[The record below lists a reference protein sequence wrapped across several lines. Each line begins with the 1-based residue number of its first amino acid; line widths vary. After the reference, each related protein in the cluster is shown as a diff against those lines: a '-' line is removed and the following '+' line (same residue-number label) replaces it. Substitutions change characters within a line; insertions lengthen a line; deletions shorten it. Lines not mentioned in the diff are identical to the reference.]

1 MITAM
6 IMVLILLFSICFL
19 LQRLTGGDMYSIF
32 QQIKYAFIIL
42 FILISLMSITIALAF
57 LMKYLVIYSVNHWY

>member
-19 LQRLTGGDMYSIF
+19 LQHLTGGDMYSIF
-32 QQIKYAFIIL
+32 QQIKDAFIIL
-42 FILISLMSITIALAF
+42 FILISLMSITITLAF

>member
-32 QQIKYAFIIL
+32 QQIKDAFIIL